1 MEKHMFL
8 TKECDY
14 AIRIIRDLADL
25 EIKAAVTICEREH
38 VPLRFAYKI
47 LKKLELAGI
56 VCSYR
61 GVYGGYQLVK
71 NPHSLTLFEIVSS
84 VDEDLFLN
92 ECLRPDSD
100 CPLNSGKKVCGVH
113 VELERLQRLIVNFLH
128 EKTMD
133 LLI

>member
-1 MEKHMFL
+1 MFL

-14 AIRIIRDLADL
+14 AIRIVRELANL
-25 EIKAAVTICEREH
+25 EIKPVGSICEREH

-47 LKKLELAGI
+47 LKKLERAGI
-56 VCSYR
+56 VCSHR
-61 GVYGGYQLVK
+61 GVYGGYQLARRPDSV
-71 NPHSLTLFEIVSS
+71 TLFEIVSS
-84 VDEDLFLN
+84 VDENLFLN

-100 CPLNSGKKVCGVH
+100 CPLNAGKNICGVH
-113 VELERLQRLIVNFLH
+113 VELEHLQSLIVAALK